1 MSEEFTEE
9 QKNNLKNFK
18 TIDGL
23 HHTGLI
29 FDQNIKIV
37 DKVDDR
43 PLSNFPRKNTMFMKA
58 MPKLGMSVRDGSNT
72 LTVPDKNSYVSCC
85 GATTNQNIGSCY
97 MHAITNQAKWL
108 VWMHTGI
115 KYSPSNS
122 TIDNDYAQGISGGM
136 YYDIVRLRDSR
147 VDNDEF
153 IKAFRDVA
161 DKCGITKDNAADGIK
176 YSGSGNNGKENAIK
190 LLNQYGPVWY
200 AHDCGL
206 YYSYSGYHAII
217 FVGYDEEYAYFQNSW
232 GSPAGNPK
240 VNWSHFVEF
249 NHPSA
254 GGGVFFQTYGDVSGV
269 NVWKDL

>member
-1 MSEEFTEE
+1 MNENLTEE

-18 TIDGL
+18 TIDGS

-37 DKVDDR
+37 DKVDDL
-43 PLSNFPRKNTMFMKA
+43 PLSNFPRKNMMFMKA
-58 MPKLGMSVRDGSNT
+58 MPKLGKSVDSM
-72 LTVPDKNSYVSCC
+72 TVPDKNSYVSCC
-85 GATTNQNIGSCY
+85 GATTNQSIGSCY

-136 YYDIVRLRDSR
+136 YTAIERLWDSR

-153 IKAFRDVA
+153 IKAFREVA
-161 DKCGITKDNAADGIK
+161 QKCGITKSNAASGNS
-176 YSGSGNNGKENAIK
+176 YSGKGNDGKENAIK
-190 LLNQYGPVWY
+190 LLNKYGPVWY

-206 YYSYSGYHAII
+206 YSFSGYHAII

-240 VNWSHFVEF
+240 VKWDHFVEF
-249 NHPSA
+249 GHPEA
-254 GGGVFFQTYGDVSGV
+254 GGVFFKTYGDVSGV
-269 NVWKDL
+269 NVWKNL